1 MVEVFF
7 RVGGISE
14 SASSRGAWQRFS
26 QKSLKPGGGEGG
38 GEGGR
43 EGGGEGGREGGVVE
57 ILDQGRRDLA

>member
-43 EGGGEGGREGGVVE
+43 EGGVVE